1 MNSESVPGDDTPRTF
16 ANWVRK
22 WRIGP
27 GMNDRNLAVRK
38 TLEEVARSGMSVGV
52 TDLITTVAGT
62 ERALELD
69 ESLRGDATQ
78 QITAMDEGLYSGF
91 DGSVGPGWI
100 PLLDRLAADLVA
112 LGWDRR
118 LLQVKEKYGGLRF
131 YIADSSSEMEARIS
145 QAEQE
150 SEQICESC
158 GAPGGA
164 RRDTSG
170 WIRTRCD
177 DCERDEQ

>member
-1 MNSESVPGDDTPRTF
+1 
-16 ANWVRK
+16 
-22 WRIGP
+22 
-27 GMNDRNLAVRK
+27 MNDRNQAVRQA
-38 TLEEVARSGMSVGV
+38 LEQVACSGMSTGV
-52 TDLITTVAGT
+52 TALITTVAGA
-62 ERALELD
+62 ERALKLD

-78 QITAMDEGLYSGF
+78 QITAMDQGLYSGF

-118 LLQVKEKYGGLRF
+118 LLQVKEKYGGLCF
-131 YIADSSSEMEARIS
+131 YSAGGTSEMEARIS

-158 GAPGGA
+158 GAPGRA
-164 RRDTSG
+164 RSDASG

-177 DCERDEQ
+177 DCDRHKQ